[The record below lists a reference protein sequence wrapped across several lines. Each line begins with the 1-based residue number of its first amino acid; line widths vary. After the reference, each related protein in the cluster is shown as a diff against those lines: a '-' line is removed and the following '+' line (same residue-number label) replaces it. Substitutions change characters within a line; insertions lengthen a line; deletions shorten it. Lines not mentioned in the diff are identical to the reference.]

1 MSVLAI
7 QAILTWPFPSKDPQ
21 VMHDRIHDMKEKLFW
36 DWCYEENGPRLRGE
50 ILSSLFSD
58 PIINDMKALHE
69 MGCRGNVVFAQ
80 SGSAY
85 PLVKCVLEPNCITW
99 WSTQG
104 INTPIRYDPIKR
116 RRI

>member
-7 QAILTWPFPSKDPQ
+7 QAILTWSSPPKDPKEAQ
-21 VMHDRIHDMKEKLFW
+21 ARIHEMKEKLFW
-36 DWCYEENGPRLRGE
+36 DWVYEELGPRLRGE

-58 PIINDMKALHE
+58 KIMNDMKALHE

-85 PLVKCVLEPNCITW
+85 PLIKCVLGPNGIHW

-104 INTPIRYDPIKR
+104 INTPIRYDPIKGK
-116 RRI
+116 RI